1 MNFSNAVKKSVP
13 SYPMPPMPSLT
24 NRVSYV
30 PRNGYGKT
38 TSQSNSPKVDSLYL
52 SKKCGFSLPFDSSIP
67 MDKYLCAVGDIVG
80 DEKMVFAGKNNN
92 IVKFYLINE
101 AEVNKLYDNHPQLV
115 IEGKILLVRKLVD
128 NGHKIF
134 LCNTEPGM
142 SDALLI
148 NEISKYAKVVSDMR
162 FVNLGS
168 RNERFS
174 HLIGFR
180 RAVFVDNIDNLP
192 GSFPLFYENMNY
204 KIFIIIDRV
213 KCFKCNSEGHL
224 RNNCPV
230 ESVSVQERLVNNDET
245 TVTPQA
251 PQVSIRND
259 AIISTFLPSFGSPTA
274 TTAVSPLTDVSCSS
288 PQPQTADGASTSMAE
303 AIVHPPPISLLEDN
317 PDTAGPATLTTISPG
332 LDLPNS
338 NLTVDSS
345 SNQITLPENK
355 LKNLAK
361 TISSATTVTNP
372 APDPTPSSQ
381 S

>member
-204 KIFIIIDRV
+204 KIFIIIYLVRDHRHQ
-213 KCFKCNSEGHL
+213 S
-224 RNNCPV
+224 CP
-230 ESVSVQERLVNNDET
+230 
-245 TVTPQA
+245 
-251 PQVSIRND
+251 
-259 AIISTFLPSFGSPTA
+259 
-274 TTAVSPLTDVSCSS
+274 
-288 PQPQTADGASTSMAE
+288 
-303 AIVHPPPISLLEDN
+303 
-317 PDTAGPATLTTISPG
+317 
-332 LDLPNS
+332 
-338 NLTVDSS
+338 
-345 SNQITLPENK
+345 
-355 LKNLAK
+355 
-361 TISSATTVTNP
+361 
-372 APDPTPSSQ
+372 
-381 S
+381 